1 MITILRVWECK
12 WKSTNT
18 WQILLEAEQL
28 IYCLF
33 HHNEQEKIL
42 GGSTRALNYSMAH
55 MDMEENWKKNHTQTH
70 IQRKRH
76 TERERESA
84 ATKHSKLK
92 RQNAT
97 KLNKQSHLKI
107 TLTLIERERE
117 NKYSY
122 SYRHRQTQ
130 TDRRTNNLKGLRRHG
145 SREKRLQPETWLGKA
160 GRYRTSAFRQSI
172 KSIRRRHKHINT

>member
-1 MITILRVWECK
+1 MNYNNNQWFTKSTQGLANNLTPMRGDKVTTIIKTHRLSHSKDQLHNKLPKIVITILRVWECK
-12 WKSTNT
+12 WKSTNK

-33 HHNEQEKIL
+33 HHNEQENIL

-55 MDMEENWKKNHTQTH
+55 MDMEENWKNPHPNTHTKKKTH
-70 IQRKRH
+70 
-76 TERERESA
+76 RERESA

-107 TLTLIERERE
+107 TLTLTERERE
-117 NKYSY
+117 
-122 SYRHRQTQ
+122 
-130 TDRRTNNLKGLRRHG
+130 
-145 SREKRLQPETWLGKA
+145 
-160 GRYRTSAFRQSI
+160 
-172 KSIRRRHKHINT
+172 